1 MSIYKKLREAVNEVR
16 KNYDKES
23 AEARS
28 NAEVASHPFDDMDQD
43 DQQYHMQNMED
54 EELKDEILKRGAGM
68 ARQAVK
74 SSILNSK
81 KK

>member
-1 MSIYKKLREAVNEVR
+1 MSIYKKLKEAVNEVR

-28 NAEVASHPFDDMDQD
+28 NAEVASHPFDDADEADKQH
-43 DQQYHMQNMED
+43 HMENMED
-54 EELKDEILKRGAGM
+54 EEMRDEMLKRGAGM
-68 ARQAVK
+68 ARQSVK
-74 SSILNSK
+74 SSIVNLK